1 MNIVFFK
8 RPKPRSFN
16 YRPIYYDPVKEEAEE
31 RKKARNST
39 REGDLKEHMRAEIR
53 RKWRGERNETD
64 KRNQVVRI
72 FFYFIFASFLI
83 YVIFFTEFMNNLVSL
98 FLR

>member
-53 RKWRGERNETD
+53 RKWGVERSQAGI
-64 KRNQVVRI
+64 KSHMVRSFI
-72 FFYFIFASFLI
+72 YIIFAIFII
-83 YVIFFTEFMNNLVSL
+83 YILFFTDIVTKMVSL